1 MSPDTL
7 RAHPYV
13 VAPVCTLQDLAFLDS
28 EQELPADLLEFRLD
42 DFSTTQ
48 IEETALAAAVH
59 CSTPLLI
66 TARRKEE
73 GSRAVLDDD
82 ARLALYGRFMPRAA
96 LVDTEV
102 ISLQGK
108 AFSDFPNTVHAAGAL
123 LVGSYHDFVSFPG
136 MPKIERMIAE
146 AYMLGADIAK
156 VAVMMENLSDLY
168 SLAAVVEREHH
179 AGRLISAMGMG
190 PLGKLSRLVLAKA
203 GSCLNYGYLREANAP
218 GQWSAEELRGLL
230 RAV

>member
-7 RAHPYV
+7 RAHPHV
-13 VAPVCTLQDLAFLDS
+13 VAPVCSRQDLIFMDS
-28 EQELPADLLEFRLD
+28 ARELPADLLEFRMD

-48 IEETALAAAVH
+48 IEETALAAAEN
-59 CSTPLLI
+59 CPTPLLI

-82 ARLALYGRFMPRAA
+82 ARLALYERFMPRAA

-102 ISLQGK
+102 MSLREK
-108 AFSDFPNTVHAAGAL
+108 AFTNFPNSVHAAGAL

-136 MPKIERMIAE
+136 MPKIERMIE
-146 AYMLGADIAK
+146 DAYTLGSDIAK
-156 VAVMMENLSDLY
+156 VAVMMEDLSDLY
-168 SLAAVVEREHH
+168 SLAAVVEREHY

-230 RAV
+230 RAI